1 MPISGEKHEANG
13 GDPITADVDTKF
25 WEKKLGLYF
34 SGVIYN
40 MDSEFLEEAMDLWD
54 DPKPADRLMHPGKE
68 AISLLN
74 NHKTTDMDTE
84 PWTRTYISPRWS

>member
-13 GDPITADVDTKF
+13 EANGGDSITADVDTKF

-40 MDSEFLEEAMDLWD
+40 MDSEFC
-54 DPKPADRLMHPGKE
+54 RRSNG
-68 AISLLN
+68 SL
-74 NHKTTDMDTE
+74 
-84 PWTRTYISPRWS
+84 R